1 MINNTS
7 SVFIRKE
14 YYFVNKFKKKNS
26 YMYKLT
32 FGLDTYIGEN
42 QHRRMMVDK
51 DDHLIKWYD
60 GLDCVLLILKK

>member
-1 MINNTS
+1 
-7 SVFIRKE
+7 
-14 YYFVNKFKKKNS
+14 
-26 YMYKLT
+26 MYKLT